1 MDGNY
6 HRPTEN
12 SQMMRLKLIAF
23 VILAGL
29 LGGCKQVN
37 LRDWNEMKEHQN
49 NGIIMRGRAY
59 LYFISFIATVGGLMF
74 GFDVGIISG
83 AIPFIQP
90 YFGWDELQL
99 GWGVSSILVGCII
112 GAFGVGNLTEKY
124 GRKGLLII
132 VALFFAVSCA
142 GMALAKS
149 QAFFIAFRVL
159 GGLAVGAV
167 SVLSPMY
174 VAEVA
179 PRKIRGTLI
188 TAYQL
193 AITMGILIS
202 YLVNFALHDV
212 DNNWRWMFAT
222 GLLPSVLFFIGLFFI
237 PESPRWL
244 VKAGF
249 REKAIAVLEN
259 IGGVEFA
266 RFEIPEIEEE
276 SGRIRGKNWSQGPFS
291 RRYRKVIFL
300 GLLLSVFVQITG
312 INTVVD
318 YAPKILMTAGLE
330 IRNALLQT
338 SLIGLVNFVF
348 TFFAIWL
355 IDRLGRKIFYTI
367 GSAGM
372 ALTLLLIAVAFHFE
386 MSPIFTTV
394 CIMAFI
400 AFFASCIGPAFW
412 TLVAEMFPNRIRGQ
426 AVALA
431 SFTQWVF
438 NFLVVLL
445 FPYVLDALGGSVT
458 FLFLAVMSV
467 IQLLI
472 ACFYIKETKGKS
484 LEEIEQLWT

>member
-1 MDGNY
+1 MKG
-6 HRPTEN
+6 RP
-12 SQMMRLKLIAF
+12 
-23 VILAGL
+23 
-29 LGGCKQVN
+29 
-37 LRDWNEMKEHQN
+37 
-49 NGIIMRGRAY
+49 Y
-59 LYFISFIATVGGLMF
+59 LYFISLVATLGGLMF

-99 GWGVSSILVGCII
+99 GWGVSSILLGCII
-112 GAFGVGNLTEKY
+112 GAFGTGSLTERY
-124 GRKGLLII
+124 GRKRLLII

-142 GMALAKS
+142 GMALAHNQTS
-149 QAFFIAFRVL
+149 FILFRII

-179 PRKIRGTLI
+179 PPKIRGTLI

-202 YLVNFALHDV
+202 YLVNFALHEV

-222 GLLPSVLFFIGLFFI
+222 GLIPSVLFFIGLFFI
-237 PESPRWL
+237 PESPRWMI
-244 VKAGF
+244 KAGF
-249 REKAIAVLEN
+249 REKALAVLDR
-259 IGGVEFA
+259 IGGAEFA
-266 RFEIPEIEEE
+266 AKETSEIELSLTDAGVG
-276 SGRIRGKNWSQGPFS
+276 SGFRTLFKRK
-291 RRYRKVIFL
+291 YRKVLIL

-348 TFFAIWL
+348 TFFAIFL
-355 IDRLGRKIFYTI
+355 IDKLGRKTFYII
-367 GSAGM
+367 GSSGM
-372 ALTLLLIAVAFHFE
+372 ALTLLLIAAAFHFN

-394 CIMAFI
+394 CIMGFI

-438 NFLVVLL
+438 NFGVVLL
-445 FPYVLDALGGSVT
+445 FPYVLDALGGSIT
-458 FLFLAVMSV
+458 FLFLALMSM
-467 IQLLI
+467 IQLVI
-472 ACFYIKETKGKS
+472 AVLLIKETKAKS
-484 LEEIEQLWT
+484 LEEIEHLWD